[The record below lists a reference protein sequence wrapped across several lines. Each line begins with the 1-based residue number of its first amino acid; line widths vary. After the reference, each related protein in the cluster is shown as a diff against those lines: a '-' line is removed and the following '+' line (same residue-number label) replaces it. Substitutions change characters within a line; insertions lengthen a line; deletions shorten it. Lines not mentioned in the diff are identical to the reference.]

1 MDAFHSTLEEAASA
15 DVILNVV
22 DASSPACEEHIR
34 VTEQLL
40 TELGASEVPVV
51 TIFNK
56 CDRLTADEPLPS
68 RPNSVRISARS
79 GLGLAA
85 LEQAI
90 EDALPRDRVHC
101 IYLFPYSDLSPAAD
115 IRSDGTV
122 YSEEYTDAG
131 LRMDVLSSI
140 RMAGKYEEFLVEREV

>member
-1 MDAFHSTLEEAASA
+1 M
-15 DVILNVV
+15 
-22 DASSPACEEHIR
+22 
-34 VTEQLL
+34 
-40 TELGASEVPVV
+40 V